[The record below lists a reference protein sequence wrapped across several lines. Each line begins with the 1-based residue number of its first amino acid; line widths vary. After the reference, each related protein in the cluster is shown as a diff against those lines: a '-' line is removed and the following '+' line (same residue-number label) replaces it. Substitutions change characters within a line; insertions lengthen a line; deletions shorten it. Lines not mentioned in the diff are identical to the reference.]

1 MKTLTKIRII
11 NWHYFW
17 NESIDVKPIVFLT
30 GVNGSGKSTLIDALE
45 VVLLGDTTGR
55 YFNKAAMDKS
65 SRTLRGYLRGE
76 IGDDLDNNGF
86 KYLRNGRFTSYI
98 VLEFYDDMAK
108 ENFLVGIVFD
118 SFEDGSEEHHFFTLN
133 GAIPE
138 NGFVN
143 NKIPLDYKQLNDF
156 FNTNYNGNFK
166 FFDSNRQYQ
175 EYIKSKFGGLKDKYF
190 SLLKKA
196 TSFSPIT
203 DITPFI
209 TEYVCDPQQ
218 NIELSHL
225 QENILNY
232 KKLQIEAE
240 NIKKRVIHLDEIKN
254 RYEIYRAHQENYKV
268 SQYIIEKCEIEESK
282 IKLLAYKDQ
291 VVKCSDRVKEIDD
304 SLNEFN
310 GNLSQ
315 LEDRRTHLIQDKA
328 NNNTIRLTDEM
339 MNEKRD
345 TLAKIEA
352 IKTESNNVKS
362 NLTRYCD
369 EYINSTNSLEIEL
382 KNINKDFLEEDRI
395 KELLELEEAAKKV
408 NDLMISFKKNELNDL
423 TTLTK
428 EKMENFRSTLSQFK
442 SRVASLSVSLSRTMF
457 NIEKKISS
465 LREEETNIKKGS
477 KSFDSRLVIIK
488 KALQDKLYAKYHKTI
503 EVEIFADLIDIKDLT
518 WSNAIEGFLYN
529 QKFNLFVDPKYFVE
543 AYDILKDLLL
553 ENRFYGTSLVDQ
565 ERIIE
570 KNYESENGSLA
581 DEIITDHDGARAYA
595 NFLIGRLY
603 KAKSIDEARN
613 SGNGITKDCDL
624 YRNFALSRIN
634 PRLYQESFIGRTLD
648 QRFLE
653 EKSHE
658 LDINV
663 RNLSVYRKLSD
674 VINKA
679 NELEL
684 INTNEI
690 NNSFVLIE
698 HTSQIPGYEKNV
710 AFIENELKQHD
721 TTLLASLDK
730 RLSDVEQ
737 DIRELNTS
745 KENSLLEKGNLIKE
759 IGILNTEKIISE
771 ENIIKEKESNLKKNY
786 DPFLIEEK
794 AEPLYKEKI
803 DSGMSNLAIL
813 QETNVNLSR
822 LQYLVNNL
830 NTQVIRLRRDYVND
844 YHLSY
849 DPACEDNKQFEDELV
864 EFRDVKL
871 PEYEDKIKDSYDKA
885 THQFKDDFIFKL
897 RGSIEDVEDQI
908 ENLNKA
914 LKESQF
920 GRDLY
925 KFTVKPSQVYRR
937 YYDML
942 KDDLIL
948 ESGDDESK
956 FIEKYKDVMEDL
968 FRQIVDVG
976 EQGDKTS
983 ELMSNIEK
991 FTDYR
996 SYLDFDLIVYNID
1009 SGEEQRLSKM
1019 IKKKSGGETQTPF
1032 YISVLASF
1040 AQLYHVHDE
1049 GELSNT
1055 TRLIIFDEAFSKMD
1069 RSRIKEA
1076 VKLLRKFNL
1085 QVILSAPSDKVA
1097 DISELVDETL
1107 VTLHDK
1113 NSSCIRLYEKVEE
1126 K

>member
-17 NESIDVKPIVFLT
+17 NETIDVKPIVFLT

-55 YFNKAAMDKS
+55 SFNKAAMDKS
-65 SRTLRGYLRGE
+65 SRTLRGYLKGE
-76 IGDDLDNNGF
+76 IGDDQDNGF

-98 VLEFYDDMAK
+98 VLEFYDDTNK
-108 ENFLVGIVFD
+108 ENFLMGIVFD
-118 SFEDGSEEHHFFTLN
+118 SFEDGSEEHHFFVLN
-133 GAIPE
+133 DKMPD
-138 NGFVN
+138 NGFVE
-143 NKIPLDYKQLNDF
+143 NKIPLDFKALSDF
-156 FNTNYNGNFK
+156 FNKNYNGNYE

-175 EYIKSKFGGLKDKYF
+175 DYLKRKFGGLKDKYF

-203 DITPFI
+203 DITSFI

-225 QENILNY
+225 QENILQY
-232 KKLQIEAE
+232 KKLEEEAE
-240 NIKKRVIHLDEIKN
+240 NIKKRVERLDEIKN
-254 RYEIYRAHQENYKV
+254 RYEIYRAHQENYKI
-268 SQYIIEKCEIEESK
+268 SQFIIEKCEIEESR
-282 IKLLAYKDQ
+282 IKLDAYRDQ
-291 VVKCSDRVKEIDD
+291 VVKCNARVKEIDD

-310 GNLSQ
+310 GNLAE
-315 LEDRRTHLIQDKA
+315 LEERRTHIIQDKA

-339 MNEKRD
+339 MKDKRD
-345 TLAKIEA
+345 TQAKIDA
-352 IKTESNNVKS
+352 INLESESVKT
-362 NLTRYCD
+362 NLTKYCD
-369 EYINSTNSLEIEL
+369 EYIGATNTLISEL
-382 KNINKDFLEEDRI
+382 KNVNKDILDDERV
-395 KELLELEEAAKKV
+395 KELLELEEDAKKV
-408 NDLMISFKKNELNDL
+408 NDLASSFKVNELKDL
-423 TTLTK
+423 HTLTK
-428 EKMENFRSTLSQFK
+428 EKMEDFRNALSSFK
-442 SRVASLSVSLSRTMF
+442 NKVSSLSVSLSRTIF
-457 NIEKKISS
+457 NVEKKIAS
-465 LREEETNIKKGS
+465 LRDEETAIKKGS
-477 KSFDSRLVIIK
+477 KSFDSRLVAIK
-488 KALQDKLYAKYHKTI
+488 NELSKRLYDKYHKDI
-503 EVEIFADLIDIKDLT
+503 EVDIFADLIDIKDLS

-529 QKFNLFVDPKYFVE
+529 QKFNLFVDPKYFLD
-543 AYDILKDLLL
+543 AYNILRGLLL

-570 KNYESENGSLA
+570 KNYLAENGSLA
-581 DEIITDHDGARAYA
+581 DEIITDHEGARAYT

-603 KAKSIDEARN
+603 KANSIEDARN
-613 SGNGITKDCDL
+613 SGNGITKECDL
-624 YRNFALSRIN
+624 YRNYAMSQIN

-648 QRFLE
+648 ERFLE
-653 EKSHE
+653 EKGNE
-658 LDINV
+658 LRDNIS
-663 RNLSVYRKLSD
+663 NLDVYRKLNSA
-674 VINKA
+674 ISKA
-679 NELEL
+679 NELEV

-690 NNSFVLIE
+690 NNSFALIE
-698 HTSQIPGYEKNV
+698 HTSQIAGYQKNI
-710 AFIENELKQHD
+710 AFIDNELKQHD

-730 RLSDVEQ
+730 RLADVEQ
-737 DIRELNTS
+737 DIRELNSS
-745 KENSLLEKGNLIKE
+745 KEASLIEKGNLIKE
-759 IGILNTEKIISE
+759 VETLNSEKIINE
-771 ENIIKEKESNLKKNY
+771 ENIIKEKESNLKRNY
-786 DPFLIEEK
+786 DPFLVDEK
-794 AEPLYKEKI
+794 ALPLYKEKLEAKKT
-803 DSGMSNLAIL
+803 NLEIL
-813 QETNVNLSR
+813 QEANVDLAR
-822 LQYLVNNL
+822 LQYLVSNL
-830 NTQVIRLRRDYVND
+830 NSQVVRLRRDYVSD
-844 YHLSY
+844 YHLTY
-849 DPACEDNKQFEDELV
+849 DPNAADNKVFDDELV

-871 PEYEDKIKDSYDKA
+871 PEYEDKIKDSYNKA
-885 THQFKDDFIFKL
+885 TQQFKDDFIFKL
-897 RGSIEDVEDQI
+897 RGAIEDVEDQI
-908 ENLNKA
+908 ENLNAA

-925 KFTVKPSQVYRR
+925 KFTVKPSQVYKR

-948 ESGDDESK
+948 ETGEDESK

-968 FRQIVDVG
+968 FRQIVDVNG
-976 EQGDKTS
+976 QGDKTS

-1009 SGEEQRLSKM
+1009 TGEEQRLSKM

-1049 GELSNT
+1049 GELANT

-1113 NSSCIRLYEKVEE
+1113 NSSCIRLYEKADQ

>member
-17 NESIDVKPIVFLT
+17 NETIEVKPIVFLT

-55 YFNKAAMDKS
+55 SFNKAAMDKS
-65 SRTLRGYLRGE
+65 SRTLRGYLKGE
-76 IGDDLDNNGF
+76 IGDDQDNGF

-98 VLEFYDDMAK
+98 VLEFYDDMNK
-108 ENFLVGIVFD
+108 ENFSMGIVFD
-118 SFEDGSEEHHFFTLN
+118 SFEDGSEEHHFFVLN
-133 GAIPE
+133 DKIPE
-138 NGFVN
+138 NGFVE
-143 NKIPLDYKQLNDF
+143 NKVPLDYKQLNDF
-156 FNTNYNGNFK
+156 FNANYSGNFE

-175 EYIKSKFGGLKDKYF
+175 EYLKRKFGGLKDKFF

-203 DITPFI
+203 DITSFI

-225 QENILNY
+225 QENILQY
-232 KKLQIEAE
+232 KKLENEAE
-240 NIKKRVIHLDEIKN
+240 NIKKRVERLEEIKN
-254 RYEIYRAHQENYKV
+254 RYEIYHAHQENYKI

-282 IKLLAYKDQ
+282 IRLGAFKDQ
-291 VVKCSDRVKEIDD
+291 VVKCNDRVNEINE

-310 GNLSQ
+310 GNLAQ
-315 LEDRRTHLIQDKA
+315 LEERRTHIIQDKA

-339 MNEKRD
+339 MKDKKD
-345 TLAKIEA
+345 TQAKIDAINQEA
-352 IKTESNNVKS
+352 LSVKN
-362 NLTRYCD
+362 NLTKYCD
-369 EYINSTNSLEIEL
+369 EYINATNSLETEL
-382 KNINKDFLEEDRI
+382 KNINKDILDDERV
-395 KELLELEEAAKKV
+395 KELLDLEEEAKKV
-408 NDLMISFKKNELNDL
+408 NDLCVSFKKNELNDIK
-423 TTLTK
+423 TLTK
-428 EKMENFRSTLSQFK
+428 DKMEDFRNSLSSFK
-442 SRVASLSVSLSRTMF
+442 SKISSLSVSLSRTIF
-457 NIEKKISS
+457 NIEKKIST
-465 LREEETNIKKGS
+465 LRDEEVNIKKGS
-477 KSFDSRLVIIK
+477 KSYDSRLVSIK
-488 KALQDKLYAKYHKTI
+488 DALSLRLYEKYHKNI
-503 EVEIFADLIDIKDLT
+503 EVDIFADLIDIKDLS

-529 QKFNLFVDPKYFVE
+529 QKFNLFVEPKYFLD
-543 AYDILKDLLL
+543 AYNILKNLLL

-570 KNYESENGSLA
+570 KNYVAENGSLA
-581 DEIITDHDGARAYA
+581 DEIITDHEGARAYT

-603 KAKSIDEARN
+603 KANSAEDARN
-613 SGNGITKDCDL
+613 SGNGITKECDL
-624 YRNFALSRIN
+624 YRNYAMSQIN
-634 PRLYQESFIGRTLD
+634 PRLYQESYIGRTLD
-648 QRFLE
+648 ERFLE
-653 EKSHE
+653 EKGNE
-658 LDINV
+658 LKSNIS
-663 RNLSVYRKLSD
+663 NLDVYRKLNS
-674 VINKA
+674 VISKA
-679 NELEL
+679 NELEV

-690 NNSFVLIE
+690 NNSFTLIE
-698 HTSQIPGYEKNV
+698 HTSQIAGYLKNIDY
-710 AFIENELKQHD
+710 IENELKQHD

-730 RLSDVEQ
+730 RLNDVEQ
-737 DIRELNTS
+737 DIRELNAN
-745 KENSLLEKGNLIKE
+745 KEASLIEKGNLIKE
-759 IGILNTEKIISE
+759 IENLNSDKIIGE
-771 ENIIKEKESNLKKNY
+771 ENIIKEKESNLKRNY
-786 DPFLIEEK
+786 DPFLVDEK
-794 AEPLYKEKI
+794 AEPLYKEKVE
-803 DSGMSNLAIL
+803 SGKKNLEIL
-813 QETNVNLSR
+813 QETNVDLAR
-822 LQYLVNNL
+822 LQYLVSNL
-830 NTQVIRLRRDYVND
+830 NNQVIRLRRDYVND
-844 YHLSY
+844 YHLTY
-849 DPACEDNKQFEDELV
+849 DPNAVDNKVFDDELV

-871 PEYEDKIKDSYDKA
+871 PEYEDKIKDSYNKA
-885 THQFKDDFIFKL
+885 TQQFKDDFIFKL
-897 RGSIEDVEDQI
+897 RGAIEDAEDQI
-908 ENLNKA
+908 ENLNVA

-925 KFTVKPSQVYRR
+925 RFTVKPSQVYKR

-948 ESGDDESK
+948 ETGEDESK

-968 FRQIVDVG
+968 FKQIVDVNG
-976 EQGDKTS
+976 QGDKTS

-1009 SGEEQRLSKM
+1009 TGEEQRLSKM

-1113 NSSCIRLYEKVEE
+1113 NSSCIRLYEKADQ